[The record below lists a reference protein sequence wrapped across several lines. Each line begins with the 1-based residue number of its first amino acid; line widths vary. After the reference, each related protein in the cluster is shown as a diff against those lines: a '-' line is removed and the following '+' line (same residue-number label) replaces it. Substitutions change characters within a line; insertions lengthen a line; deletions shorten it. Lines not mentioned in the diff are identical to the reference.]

1 MIIDFKKMDA
11 KAVANFKG
19 GEGEYISK
27 TYLDDQNR
35 IMQGLL
41 HPGASIGMHMHKR
54 NSETYYII
62 SGKGHVVM
70 DDGTEEDFTAGEMH
84 YCPMG
89 HGHTLINPSAT
100 DDLVFIG
107 IVSEHHD

>member
-1 MIIDFKKMDA
+1 MIIDFSKIDPVTNA
-11 KAVANFKG
+11 HFKG
-19 GEGEYISK
+19 GEKEYISR
-27 TYLDDQNR
+27 TYLDEQNR

-41 HPGASIGMHMHKR
+41 HPGASIGMHRHER

-62 SGKGHVVM
+62 SGTGHVVM
-70 DDGTEEDFTAGEMH
+70 DDGTEEDFTAGQMH

-89 HGHTLINPSAT
+89 HGHTLINRGT

>member
-1 MIIDFKKMDA
+1 MIIDFKKMEA
-11 KAVANFKG
+11 TTVANFKG
-19 GEGEYISK
+19 GEGEYVVK
-27 TYLDDQNR
+27 TYLDEQNR

-41 HPGASIGMHMHKR
+41 PPGASIGMHMHEK
-54 NSETYYII
+54 NSEIYYIL
-62 SGKGHVVM
+62 SGTGHVVM

-89 HGHTLINPSAT
+89 HGHTLINRT
-100 DDLVFIG
+100 DSDLVFLG

>member
-1 MIIDFKKMDA
+1 MEAAI
-11 KAVANFKG
+11 VPNFKG
-19 GEGEYISK
+19 GEKEYVVK
-27 TYLDDQNR
+27 THLDEQNR
-35 IMQGLL
+35 IMQGRLE
-41 HPGASIGMHMHKR
+41 PGASIGMHMHER

-62 SGKGHVVM
+62 AGEGHIIM
-70 DDGTEEDFTAGEMH
+70 DDGTEEDFTVGQMH

-89 HGHTLINPSAT
+89 HGHCLENRGT